1 MNDAKNQLQAVSI
14 AIEFYREQGYDE
26 AVLSALKKMFDEYLQ
41 TKLNYDELA
50 VYFDEALQLN
60 GVHYDNAKVYMI
72 MMNALLKFKE
82 LSSAQNNSQ

>member
-1 MNDAKNQLQAVSI
+1 MSEAKNQLRAVSN
-14 AIEFYREQGYDE
+14 AIEFYREQGYDA
-26 AVLSALKKMFDEYLQ
+26 AVLSALQKMFAKYLQ

-60 GVHYDNAKVYMI
+60 GIHYDNAKVYMI

-82 LSSAQNNSQ
+82 LSSA